1 MARYK
6 RKKKDDIPEAIFSIL
21 IALAILAS
29 FSVPFREVMFFFLK
43 IIVFIA
49 IIAGVVA
56 VIYKIKKA
64 NDAGRPGYDLNPS
77 PKSWRPVTTGTTN
90 AVEKELDHSS
100 LPTSCASSAEW
111 SLGSIKKTGS
121 VEWSMD
127 LLREL
132 EWKRFETIC
141 TEYLKSIGYDAKET
155 RIGPDGGVDIIV
167 NKEGQE
173 KPLAI
178 VQCKA
183 WNKYNVGVKPI
194 RELFGLMAAERVIN
208 GMFITTGDY
217 SAEAREFAKGKN
229 LRLITGERLLEVIKQ
244 LPVERKE
251 RLLSL
256 AREGDY
262 TTPTCPR
269 CGTKMTIRESSKGRN
284 AGNKFWGCLYYPRC
298 RSTLVYKQKQRDIS

>member
-6 RKKKDDIPEAIFSIL
+6 RKKKDDIPREIFSIL
-21 IALAILAS
+21 LALAILAS
-29 FSVPFREVMFFFLK
+29 FSLPLREGMLFFLK
-43 IIVFIA
+43 IIAFIA

-64 NDAGRPGYDLNPS
+64 NDSGRSGYDSNPS
-77 PKSWRPVTTGTTN
+77 HKSWRPTATGIAN
-90 AVEKELDHSS
+90 AVEKELHHSS
-100 LPTSCASSAEW
+100 LPPSCAASSEW
-111 SLGSIKKTGS
+111 ALGNVKKARP
-121 VEWSMD
+121 VEWSMG

-155 RIGPDGGVDIIV
+155 RIGADGGVDIIV
-167 NKEGQE
+167 NKGGAD

-217 SAEAREFAKGKN
+217 TAEAREFANGKN
-229 LRLITGERLLEVIKQ
+229 LRLITGERLLEVIKK
-244 LPVERKE
+244 LPVERKD
-251 RLLSL
+251 RLLSI
-256 AREGDY
+256 ATEGDY
-262 TTPTCPR
+262 MTPTCPR
-269 CGTKMTIRESSKGRN
+269 CGTKMTIRENSKGRN

-298 RSTLVYKQKQRDIS
+298 RSTLVYKQ